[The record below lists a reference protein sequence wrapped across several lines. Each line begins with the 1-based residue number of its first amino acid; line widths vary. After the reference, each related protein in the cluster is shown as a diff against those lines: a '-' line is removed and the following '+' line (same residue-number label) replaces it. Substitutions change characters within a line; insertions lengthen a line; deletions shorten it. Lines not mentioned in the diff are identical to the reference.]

1 MASTIFRPDMALDWP
16 SLAAAYPPP
25 PQYFETV
32 HLAEPEQIERIQ
44 LTRARE
50 EVARAGRIP
59 FYRHLWEKH
68 GVEIPPRISSLDDLR
83 RLPFYT
89 VDDVRESID
98 RCPPM
103 GDYQGVR
110 IDDPSTPVRM
120 YFSGGT
126 TGRSRPTIYTM
137 WDMEVAGVLAARA
150 YWMAGLRPK
159 DVVLNAWAY
168 STHYGA
174 AMADTALFRVL
185 GAVPLSTSSG
195 AVTPSTRQIEFAAE
209 YRAASILAIG
219 DYLLHLAG
227 VAREMG
233 LDPKRDFAIKGFPGP
248 AGGLSAQLNEAWG
261 VPAFESYGTHEVG
274 YVAAECPAGG
284 GMHINEDAFV
294 VDIVD
299 VDTGEPLPDGEPG
312 NIVFTCL
319 YKTGSAQVRYNTL
332 DRSRLLPRERCSCG
346 SWLRKMDNFLGRSDL
361 MVKLRGTNIW
371 PEAVGRIVVEDQ
383 RTAEEWFVT
392 VSREGTR
399 DDMTVMVESGA
410 DRTSWP
416 QVANDLEERL
426 RAQLGAKINVELVG
440 MGELN
445 ELTGRETLAK
455 PKRFRDDRPGAEKS

>member
-1 MASTIFRPDMALDWP
+1 
-16 SLAAAYPPP
+16 
-25 PQYFETV
+25 
-32 HLAEPEQIERIQ
+32 
-44 LTRARE
+44 
-50 EVARAGRIP
+50 
-59 FYRHLWEKH
+59 
-68 GVEIPPRISSLDDLR
+68 ISSLADLR
-83 RLPFYT
+83 RLPSYS
-89 VDDVRESID
+89 VDDIRESLE
-98 RCPPM
+98 RCPPY

-110 IDDPSTPVRM
+110 LDDPSAPVRM

-150 YWMAGLRPK
+150 YWMAGLRPR

-185 GAVPLSTSSG
+185 GAIPLSTSSG
-195 AVTPSTRQIEFAAE
+195 AVTPSTRQVQFAAE
-209 YRAASILAIG
+209 FGAASILAIG

-227 VAREMG
+227 VARELG
-233 LDPKRDFAIKGFPGP
+233 LDPRRDFAIKGFPGP
-248 AGGLSAQLNEAWG
+248 ASGLSAQLTEAWG

-274 YVAAECPAGG
+274 YVAAECPEGG

-299 VDTGEPLPDGEPG
+299 VDTGEAVPDGEPG

-319 YKTGSAQVRYNTL
+319 YKTGSSQVRYNTL
-332 DRSRLLPRERCSCG
+332 DRSRLMSRQRCACG

-371 PEAVGRIVVEDQ
+371 PEGVGRVVVEDE

-392 VSREGTR
+392 VSREGAR
-399 DDMTVMVESGA
+399 DEMTVIVESAVESGTWA
-410 DRTSWP
+410 SLSS
-416 QVANDLEERL
+416 DLENRL
-426 RAQLGAKINVELVG
+426 RAQLGAKINVRVVG
-440 MGELN
+440 LGDLSD
-445 ELTGRETLAK
+445 LTGRATLAK
-455 PKRFRDDRPGAEKS
+455 PNRFRDDRPVDQDG